1 MGDCRGGIARVGVV
15 AWKSWQLELRPATLA
30 KALRFDRSARIIL
43 IIFSLL
49 SSALVFAQEPSKP
62 PEQTTPAEPAKQEQK
77 AAEQVPPSMVTQ
89 AENAAMKP
97 VELFNLLERKSIVFP
112 DIASSTTALS
122 PGQKFELFVDN
133 SISVH
138 TIVWSTLG
146 SLIGQADDSPTGYGV
161 GGLGYPKRL
170 GSSLAR
176 ESSGEFFG
184 TFVIASAL
192 HEDPRFFPE
201 YNPTFKHTV
210 KYSFHR
216 LFVTRNDA
224 GANVVN
230 LPGLLGP
237 LLGES
242 LANVYWPDRNRTVGD
257 TLSRYGLDLASR
269 AAGNMVREYWPVVS
283 AKMQHRPPTRGAP
296 H

>member
-1 MGDCRGGIARVGVV
+1 
-15 AWKSWQLELRPATLA
+15 
-30 KALRFDRSARIIL
+30 
-43 IIFSLL
+43 
-49 SSALVFAQEPSKP
+49 
-62 PEQTTPAEPAKQEQK
+62 
-77 AAEQVPPSMVTQ
+77 MVTQ

-112 DIASSTTALS
+112 DIASSTQALS
-122 PGQKFELFVDN
+122 PGQKFQLFVDN

-176 ESSGEFFG
+176 ETSSEFFG

-201 YNPTFKHTV
+201 YNPTLKHSM
-210 KYSFHR
+210 KYSLRR

-224 GANVVN
+224 GQSVTNM
-230 LPGLLGP
+230 PGLLGP
-237 LLGES
+237 LLGEG
-242 LANVYWPDRNRTVGD
+242 LANAYWPDRNRTVGD
-257 TLSRYGLDLASR
+257 TLFRYGLDLASR
-269 AAGNMVREYWPVVS
+269 AAGNMFREYWPVLS
-283 AKMQHRPPTRGAP
+283 AKMRHEPPERGTP
-296 H
+296 P